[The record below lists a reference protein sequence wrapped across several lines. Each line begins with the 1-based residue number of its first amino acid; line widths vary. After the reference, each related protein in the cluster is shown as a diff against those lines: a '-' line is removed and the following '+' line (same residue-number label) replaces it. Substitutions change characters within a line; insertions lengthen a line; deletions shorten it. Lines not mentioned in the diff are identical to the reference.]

1 MGIAGDLGTVAG
13 DLGAVANLGGNPG
26 TLARPPGLGGRQNL
40 GTMTKNDYK
49 TMKTRRDILPDYL
62 ELNITDLR
70 RAGMFRGNWCQPR
83 RIRWQRRG
91 ATLGEVAAKVC
102 FGPVWFVQLVY
113 TYQGRTKS
121 VFVAVRVRPSN
132 LGRGSLLAFACP
144 RTGRT
149 VRKLYLKAGAWVSR
163 PEVGAPYA
171 SQAHRKAEPSPTVT
185 IAPLQMSYI

>member
-1 MGIAGDLGTVAG
+1 M
-13 DLGAVANLGGNPG
+13 
-26 TLARPPGLGGRQNL
+26 R
-40 GTMTKNDYK
+40 
-49 TMKTRRDILPDYL
+49 TRRDILPDYL
-62 ELNITDLR
+62 ELNIADLR
-70 RAGMFRGNWCQPR
+70 RAGMFRGRYCPPHR
-83 RIRWQRRG
+83 VRWQKDGR
-91 ATLGEVAAKVC
+91 TIGEIAAKVC

-171 SQAHRKAEPSPTVT
+171 SQAHRPEEQPPAVTVN
-185 IAPLQMSYI
+185 PMHVNFL